1 MKNLVTELAKDLVIA
16 PLAGYLATR
25 VMEPVSMKL
34 YERESE
40 ADRVRED
47 EARPGMPFRIAAQK
61 TLAAAGFHPQGQ
73 ALDRAGMAFHY
84 GLGISWAPVYALI
97 RRTTALG
104 PVTAGLASGAAM
116 SLIVD
121 EGLTPLLGFSAPN
134 RDYPL
139 VTHAR
144 GFAAHLAFGL
154 ATAAATETVWCLTHR
169 RP

>member
-1 MKNLVTELAKDLVIA
+1 MKKLITELAKDLAIA
-16 PLAGYLATR
+16 PVAGYLATK

-34 YERESE
+34 YEWESD
-40 ADRVRED
+40 ADRQRED
-47 EARPGMPFRIAAQK
+47 EVRPGPPFGIAADK
-61 TLAAAGFHPQGQ
+61 TLALVGIHLQGAAQE
-73 ALDRAGMAFHY
+73 RAGMTFHY
-84 GLGISWAPVYALI
+84 GLAVSWAPVYALI
-97 RRTTALG
+97 RRTTLIG
-104 PVTAGLASGAAM
+104 PVSAGLASGAAM

-139 VTHAR
+139 ITHAR

-154 ATAAATETVWCLTHR
+154 AVAAVTEATWCLTRR